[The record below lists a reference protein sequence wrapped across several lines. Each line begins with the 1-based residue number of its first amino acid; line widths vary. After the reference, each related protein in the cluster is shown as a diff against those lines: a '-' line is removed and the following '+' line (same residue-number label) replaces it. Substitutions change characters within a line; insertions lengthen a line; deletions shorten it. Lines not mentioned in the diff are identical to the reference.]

1 MPLGSQEHDLPSAV
15 MSYLL
20 DSDWLVNALAEGIN
34 QGG

>member
-1 MPLGSQEHDLPSAV
+1 MTCPSAV

-34 QGG
+34 QAAEQT